1 MGESLMK
8 CVSIQSCQ
16 IVCTF
21 QCGICRRIAVSNQ
34 EMRNLM
40 RQQIPND
47 AVELVELSL
56 IAPTDEVKDEMWLR
70 VGRVC
75 CNGVVRLGITDDQIK
90 CRLYRLPIG
99 EKRVPN
105 RAVDGDK
112 VRSRFTDTAFELAH
126 SLSESKIL
134 RRRSKYIPAKI

>member
-8 CVSIQSCQ
+8 CVSIQSSQ

-47 AVELVELSL
+47 AVELVELRI
-56 IAPTDEVKDEMWLR
+56 IAPTDEVKDEM
-70 VGRVC
+70 C
-75 CNGVVRLGITDDQIK
+75 
-90 CRLYRLPIG
+90 LPSG
-99 EKRVPN
+99 EC
-105 RAVDGDK
+105 AA
-112 VRSRFTDTAFELAH
+112 TA
-126 SLSESKIL
+126 S
-134 RRRSKYIPAKI
+134 

>member
-47 AVELVELSL
+47 AVELVELRI
-56 IAPTDEVKDEMWLR
+56 IAPTDEVKDEMCLP

-75 CNGVVRLGITDDQIK
+75 RNGVVRLGITDDQIK
-90 CRLYRLPIG
+90 CRL
-99 EKRVPN
+99 
-105 RAVDGDK
+105 
-112 VRSRFTDTAFELAH
+112 
-126 SLSESKIL
+126 
-134 RRRSKYIPAKI
+134 